1 MVVSSLTGIENYT
14 IDRVEAAESVRDFD
28 EIWNAL
34 TSREKSR
41 LIRLV
46 VSKIEFS
53 AENSSMSVS
62 FYPDALRSLQGTR
75 KEVSA

>member
-1 MVVSSLTGIENYT
+1 VVSASTSVENCT
-14 IDRVEAAESVRDFD
+14 FDRVAAAESVRDFD

-34 TSREKSR
+34 TSQEKGR

-53 AENSSMSVS
+53 AENSSISVS
-62 FYPDALRSLQGTR
+62 FYPDAIRSLQDTR